1 MREVLGA
8 PTGVAGAGAAWDV
21 LERGV
26 EGTARVDM
34 TVVVRLTFARER
46 ERGYTQ
52 MYRKEVKKN
61 DARSEDRTH
70 DLRIG

>member
-8 PTGVAGAGAAWDV
+8 PAGVAGAGAAWDV

-34 TVVVRLTFARER
+34 TVVSYL
-46 ERGYTQ
+46 
-52 MYRKEVKKN
+52 
-61 DARSEDRTH
+61 H
-70 DLRIG
+70 W

>member
-8 PTGVAGAGAAWDV
+8 PAGVAGAGAVWDV

-34 TVVVRLTFARER
+34 TVVVSFARER
-46 ERGYTQ
+46 ANATIRDYTRTC
-52 MYRKEVKKN
+52 RKDVKKN
-61 DARSEDRTH
+61 
-70 DLRIG
+70 